1 MTIISEPLLG
11 HGCFFLL
18 SFSIVICY
26 LPFHTTN
33 QEVTEDI
40 VQMFVSVPTM
50 NRWFNWK
57 FQGAYVFMVT
67 EHAPENIWL
76 LGLVGKDGLSLLVAN
91 NERCS
96 IGQILVQISKLY
108 TTETGDDMR
117 S

>member
-1 MTIISEPLLG
+1 
-11 HGCFFLL
+11 
-18 SFSIVICY
+18 
-26 LPFHTTN
+26 
-33 QEVTEDI
+33 
-40 VQMFVSVPTM
+40 
-50 NRWFNWK
+50 
-57 FQGAYVFMVT
+57 MVT